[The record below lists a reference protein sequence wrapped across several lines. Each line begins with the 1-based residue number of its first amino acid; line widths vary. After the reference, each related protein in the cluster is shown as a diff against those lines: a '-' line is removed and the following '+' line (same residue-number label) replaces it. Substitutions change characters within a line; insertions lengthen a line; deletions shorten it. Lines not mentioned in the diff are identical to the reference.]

1 VESSNG
7 EEPWPT
13 AAKESSQMPQKA
25 SKPYLHRHRAEPS
38 AIHTAQKARAKTN
51 EWEVDCEICDKRG
64 LNLVRFMSD
73 K

>member
-1 VESSNG
+1 
-7 EEPWPT
+7 
-13 AAKESSQMPQKA
+13 MPQKA

-38 AIHTAQKARAKTN
+38 ANDPVQKARAKTN
-51 EWEVDCEICDKRG
+51 EWEIDCEICDKRG